1 MHLKSLSGS
10 PKVQRTR
17 RTLWH
22 MSNWRSLC
30 TQPLKELRHFE
41 SQGTE
46 ALLHLEHLIIWA
58 IKTLGYS
65 RQFIQQTRPLKSTNK
80 LRNIHGYFVS
90 NTFISNTRPK
100 FTKNQGNAK
109 QHPDAELLIFGNYLH
124 SSTTFISQNDRKI
137 LQHKQIYKCVCIH
150 KFIPLITMKM
160 KIKMKNIL
168 HRCNFNRPSSRHGHK
183 YSEKCLSMTMLICIK
198 QLARNI

>member
-30 TQPLKELRHFE
+30 TRPLKELRHFE

-168 HRCNFNRPSSRHGHK
+168 QRYNLNRPSSRHGHK
-183 YSEKCLSMTMLICIK
+183 YSKKCLSMTMVICIR
-198 QLARNI
+198 QHVRDI